1 MKYNEISKILNEK
14 PLCLEQKVYN
24 WKECISQGRHLPSN
38 IGGAQYISQE
48 KGKRSKGERRKR
60 EKEKRRKGEKN

>member
-1 MKYNEISKILNEK
+1 MKYNDISKILNEK

-38 IGGAQYISQE
+38 IGGAQYIS
-48 KGKRSKGERRKR
+48 
-60 EKEKRRKGEKN
+60 